1 MRPLLTTLLIAS
13 VLINVVLGAIKS
25 DPSGTPADNRITYEN
40 PYPTY
45 VPSFLR

>member
-13 VLINVVLGAIKS
+13 ILINVVLGAVKS
-25 DPSGTPADNRITYEN
+25 DAADATAANQITYEN